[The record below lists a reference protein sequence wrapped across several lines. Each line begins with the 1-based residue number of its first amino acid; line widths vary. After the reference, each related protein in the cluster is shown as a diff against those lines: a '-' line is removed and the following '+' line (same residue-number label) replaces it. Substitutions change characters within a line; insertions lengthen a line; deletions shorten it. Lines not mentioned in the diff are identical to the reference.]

1 MDVNMG
7 NVLGLVFANMHDTT
21 LGDMTKNRTM
31 GSVMFGGRYR
41 LIDFPLSNMVNSGIS
56 EVGVITKSNYQSLL
70 DHLGSAR
77 EWDLARKKGG
87 LYILPPFG
95 NVESTLYRGRIEALY
110 GAKSFIKHSRAKYVI
125 LSDCDV
131 VTNIDYK
138 PIVAAHIESGA
149 DITAVAHTGVYSSDD
164 IKTSTVFNVDADKNV
179 TSVLINPDI
188 SGTCTTSLNVFVMS
202 MDFLIE
208 TVNDAMARGNV
219 SFERNILQE
228 KCRELKIKIYEYDN
242 YFSKLNSPESYFKS
256 NMALLEPENARK
268 LFVPKRSIYTKV
280 SDNAPVKYDLDS
292 KVSNSLIADGCI
304 IEGEVENS
312 VLFRGVKVGKG
323 AKVKNCILMQGTVV
337 GDNAELS
344 YLITDKNVSICENHI
359 LTSSPQY
366 PMYVGKGASV

>member
-110 GAKSFIKHSRAKYVI
+110 GAMSFIKHSRAKYVV

-149 DITAVAHTGVYSSDD
+149 DITAVAHTGVYSSED

-337 GDNAELS
+337 GDNAELN
-344 YLITDKNVSICENHI
+344 YLITDKNVSICDNHI

>member
-110 GAKSFIKHSRAKYVI
+110 GAMSFIKHSRAKYVI

-292 KVSNSLIADGCI
+292 KVSNSLVADGCI

-337 GDNAELS
+337 GDNAELN
-344 YLITDKNVSICENHI
+344 YLIADKNVSICENHI

>member
-110 GAKSFIKHSRAKYVI
+110 GAMSFIKHSRAKYVI
-125 LSDCDV
+125 ISDCDV

-337 GDNAELS
+337 GDNAELN

>member
-110 GAKSFIKHSRAKYVI
+110 GAMSFIKHSRAKYVI

-228 KCRELKIKIYEYDN
+228 KCRELKIKIYGYDN

-337 GDNAELS
+337 GDNAELN

>member
-110 GAKSFIKHSRAKYVI
+110 GAMSFIKHSRAKYVI

-292 KVSNSLIADGCI
+292 KVSNSLVADGCI

-337 GDNAELS
+337 GDNAELN
-344 YLITDKNVSICENHI
+344 YLITDKNVSICENRI

>member
-110 GAKSFIKHSRAKYVI
+110 GAMSFIKHSRAKYVI

-179 TSVLINPDI
+179 TSVHINPDI

-337 GDNAELS
+337 GDNAELN

>member
-110 GAKSFIKHSRAKYVI
+110 GAMSFIKHSRAKYVI

-242 YFSKLNSPESYFKS
+242 YFSKLNSPESYFKT

-292 KVSNSLIADGCI
+292 KVSNSLVADGCI

-337 GDNAELS
+337 GDNAELN

>member
-110 GAKSFIKHSRAKYVI
+110 GAMSFIKHSRAKYVI

-242 YFSKLNSPESYFKS
+242 YFSKLNSPESYFRS

-337 GDNAELS
+337 GDNAELN

>member
-110 GAKSFIKHSRAKYVI
+110 GAMSFIKHSRAKYVI

-292 KVSNSLIADGCI
+292 KVSNSLVADGCI

-337 GDNAELS
+337 GDNAELN

-366 PMYVGKGASV
+366 PMYVGKGAYV

>member
-110 GAKSFIKHSRAKYVI
+110 GAMSFIKHSRAKYVI

-149 DITAVAHTGVYSSDD
+149 DITAVAHTGVYSSED

-337 GDNAELS
+337 GDNAELN

-366 PMYVGKGASV
+366 PMYVGKGVSV

>member
-110 GAKSFIKHSRAKYVI
+110 GAMSFIKHSRAKYVM

-337 GDNAELS
+337 GDNAELN

>member
-110 GAKSFIKHSRAKYVI
+110 GAMSFIKHSRAKYVI

-304 IEGEVENS
+304 IEGEIENS

-337 GDNAELS
+337 GDNAELN

>member
-110 GAKSFIKHSRAKYVI
+110 GAMSFIKHSRAKYVI

-337 GDNAELS
+337 GDNAELN

-366 PMYVGKGASV
+366 PMYVGKGGSV

>member
-41 LIDFPLSNMVNSGIS
+41 LIDFPLSNRVNSGIS

-110 GAKSFIKHSRAKYVI
+110 GAMSFIKHSRAKYVI

-256 NMALLEPENARK
+256 NMALLEPDNARK

>member
-110 GAKSFIKHSRAKYVI
+110 GAMSFIKHSRAKYVI

-164 IKTSTVFNVDADKNV
+164 IETSTVFNVDADKKV

-337 GDNAELS
+337 GDNAELN

>member
-110 GAKSFIKHSRAKYVI
+110 GAMSFIKHSRAKYVI

-149 DITAVAHTGVYSSDD
+149 DITAVS
-164 IKTSTVFNVDADKNV
+164 AD
-179 TSVLINPDI
+179 SIFCPGI
-188 SGTCTTSLNVFVMS
+188 
-202 MDFLIE
+202 
-208 TVNDAMARGNV
+208 
-219 SFERNILQE
+219 ILQGWFFS
-228 KCRELKIKIYEYDN
+228 EYLDQ
-242 YFSKLNSPESYFKS
+242 
-256 NMALLEPENARK
+256 
-268 LFVPKRSIYTKV
+268 RSILYRENGGRSEFGAFVTYR
-280 SDNAPVKYDLDS
+280 SS
-292 KVSNSLIADGCI
+292 GCCH
-304 IEGEVENS
+304 
-312 VLFRGVKVGKG
+312 RG
-323 AKVKNCILMQGTVV
+323 
-337 GDNAELS
+337 
-344 YLITDKNVSICENHI
+344 
-359 LTSSPQY
+359 
-366 PMYVGKGASV
+366 

>member
-110 GAKSFIKHSRAKYVI
+110 GAMSFIKHSRAKYVI

-256 NMALLEPENARK
+256 NMSLLEPENARK

-292 KVSNSLIADGCI
+292 KVSNSLVADGCI

-337 GDNAELS
+337 GDNAELN

>member
-7 NVLGLVFANMHDTT
+7 KVLGLVFANMHDTT

-110 GAKSFIKHSRAKYVI
+110 GAMSFIKHSRAKYVI

-179 TSVLINPDI
+179 TSVIINPDI

-337 GDNAELS
+337 GDNAELN
-344 YLITDKNVSICENHI
+344 YLIADKNVSICENHI

>member
-110 GAKSFIKHSRAKYVI
+110 GAMSFIKHSRAKYVI

-228 KCRELKIKIYEYDN
+228 KCRELKIKMYEYDN

-292 KVSNSLIADGCI
+292 KVSNSLVADGCI

-337 GDNAELS
+337 GDNAELN

>member
-110 GAKSFIKHSRAKYVI
+110 GAMSFIKHSRAKYVI

-149 DITAVAHTGVYSSDD
+149 DITAVAHTGVYSSED

-219 SFERNILQE
+219 SFERNILRE

-337 GDNAELS
+337 GDNAELN

>member
-31 GSVMFGGRYR
+31 GSIMFGGRYR

-110 GAKSFIKHSRAKYVI
+110 GAMSFIKHSRAKYVV

-164 IKTSTVFNVDADKNV
+164 TKTSTVFNVDADKNV

-208 TVNDAMARGNV
+208 TVNDSMARGNV

-337 GDNAELS
+337 GDNAELN

>member
-125 LSDCDV
+125 LSDCEV